1 MKYKVGDKVKVRNLQ
16 DGYKSPDGCYF
27 NDDMERL
34 AGEIV
39 TIINVRGN
47 RYDIKESGYSWVDD
61 FFEEVEF
68 SKDLI
73 TDLSV
78 VTLDNGEK
86 LLYIK
91 DKDEF
96 IDLKYG
102 QSNSLCDLS
111 DIDDDGYVC
120 VGNHIIKVEQPTY
133 ASMYSTNEVREMTV
147 EEISKALGYEVKIV
161 KEK

>member
-1 MKYKVGDKVKVRNLQ
+1 MRYKVGDKVKVRNLK

-34 AGEIV
+34 AGTVV
-39 TIINVRGN
+39 TISTVRED
-47 RYDIKESGYSWVDD
+47 RYSIREDGFSWVDD
-61 FFEEVEF
+61 FFESTEF

-73 TDLSV
+73 TDLSI
-78 VTLDNGEK
+78 VTLDNEDR
-86 LLYIK
+86 LVYIK

-96 IDLKYG
+96 NDLTYCY
-102 QSNSLCDLS
+102 NNDLS
-111 DIDDDGYVC
+111 DMDDIDDDGYVC
-120 VGNHIIKVEQPTY
+120 GGRHIVKVEQPIY
-133 ASMYSTNEVREMTV
+133 NSIYSNNEVREMTV